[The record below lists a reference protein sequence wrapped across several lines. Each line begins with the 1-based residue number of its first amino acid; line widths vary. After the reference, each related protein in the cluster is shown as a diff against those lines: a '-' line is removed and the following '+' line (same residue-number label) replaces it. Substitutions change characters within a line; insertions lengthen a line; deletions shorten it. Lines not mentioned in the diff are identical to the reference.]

1 MLFRNQKSYILH
13 ALPAFKA
20 NKGFLVLVAILLP
33 VFLQAQIYSRSVL
46 WDSPVVVTAGDS
58 VYQNLSFDE
67 AVYTNVGSLPVWSET
82 FYDGNISENVTIDN
96 CVFIPVSA
104 NEFRIIQQSGT
115 AIPSVLSYSAHT
127 VMSRKQSGIRVE
139 IFPLVMDTLTR
150 TVVKL
155 SAFRIRFGEMQKA
168 YKRQPAVYASHS
180 VLAEGNWYKLAVT
193 KTGIYQLGY
202 NDLQAMGI
210 NMALLNPMKIG
221 VFGRGGK
228 MLPEPN
234 AAFRPDD
241 LPECAIEVT
250 GQDDGKFDVGDQIV
264 FYAQGPVTWLYNSSR
279 AMWEHST
286 HLYTD
291 TICYFLTP
299 DQGTGK
305 RIPTDML
312 VNNPET
318 DRVTSFDYFETFD
331 ENNLNLIKSGR
342 QWFAQ
347 SFEIILN
354 KIYDFSLPALASG
367 GEVKVRSVL
376 AAKSLSRS
384 SFGFTAGSETWS
396 ASLLPVTGYA
406 DSPVATGA
414 TVYRTLTGVTLPLK
428 IDVRYNKTSSGGI
441 GYLDL
446 IDINARCD
454 LRFTGGQLD
463 FRDSR
468 SAGPG
473 RNARFSIADAAGKA
487 KIWDVTNPANV
498 TLVPTSAEGN
508 ALVFKKPSDSI
519 RQFIAFD
526 DSHLLKPKFVSK
538 IPKQDL
544 HASVGA
550 DMIILAPQVF
560 MQQAQRLA
568 SFHSSASDLSVLV
581 LDPVSIYNE
590 FSSGNTDITA
600 IRDFLRMLYQKQDQ
614 VTMPRYLL
622 LFGDASY
629 DYKNKIP
636 DNSNFVP
643 AWQSPESYNPVSSL
657 VSDDYYGML
666 DDNEG
671 QSYYDVIDIGIG
683 RLPVRTAAE
692 AEQAVDKIIHYSTPS
707 PEISGDWQNVIT
719 FVADDE
725 DLNDHIAQAEQMASG
740 IEANNPDVNLDKIY
754 LDSYMQVAT
763 PQGNRYPEVN
773 KAITQRIEKGSLI
786 LNYTGH
792 GGETG
797 WAHEE
802 VLTVNDITNWSNYNY
817 LPVFVTATCEFSR
830 YDDPVRQS
838 AGEYVF
844 TNPKGGGIAL
854 FTTTRPTYGTPNFEL
869 NKKFYQYSL
878 SKPGGQRLRLGDII
892 MNSKRDKGSNENGRK
907 YVLLGDPAL
916 KISFPTLNVV
926 TQAINGHSP
935 SVAADTLKAYMEV
948 VIDGY
953 IADPQGNLLADFN
966 GTIYPSVFDKPA
978 VLKTLSND
986 KGTAYTFSIRKN
998 LLYKGKVEVKNGRFS
1013 FTFIVPK
1020 DIAYNYGFGK
1030 VSYFATDGTRNAEG
1044 SSFNMVIGGSAVPDV
1059 ADNSGPEISLY
1070 MNSTD
1075 FRDGGITDQNARL
1088 LAVVSDE
1095 NGINTIGNGIGH
1107 DITAVLDGNTTE
1119 PYILNEYY
1127 ESDIN
1132 TFKSG
1137 YIWFPFSMLS
1147 PGEHSLSVK
1156 VWDVF
1161 NNSSEAVIRFV
1172 VHSSGVMVISRSYN
1186 YPNPFSDYT
1195 DIVFEHNQQY
1205 AEFKTTAE
1213 IYSLSGRLVNVIE
1226 QTSQQDGFVSVP
1238 IRWNGLDAQGNKVP
1252 SGLYVYHLTIRTSNG
1267 QFAQTT
1273 GKMMFQK

>member
-1 MLFRNQKSYILH
+1 MLFIKQKKYTLH
-13 ALPAFKA
+13 ALPAVKA
-20 NKGFLVLVAILLP
+20 IKGLLLLFALLLP
-33 VFLQAQIYSRSVL
+33 IFSVAQLYSRSVS
-46 WDSPVVVTAGDS
+46 WNKPVVFTTNDS
-58 VYQNLSFDE
+58 SYQNISFDG
-67 AVYTNVGSLPVWSET
+67 AVYTTMNSLPVWSET
-82 FYDGNISENVTIDN
+82 FYDGPVSENVIIEN
-96 CVFIPVSA
+96 CVFAPVTADES
-104 NEFRIIQQSGT
+104 RIIERSG
-115 AIPSVLSYSAHT
+115 ASIPSALSYTSHT
-127 VMSRKQSGIRVE
+127 AMSRKQAGIQVE
-139 IFPLVMDTLTR
+139 ILPFVMDTLAMKVMRLT
-150 TVVKL
+150 T
-155 SAFRIRFGEMQKA
+155 FRIRFGEIKLALKSKQE
-168 YKRQPAVYASHS
+168 VYANHS
-180 VLAEGNWYKLAVT
+180 VLAQGNWYKLAVT
-193 KTGIYQLGY
+193 QTGIYHLGY

-210 NMALLNPMKIG
+210 NMATLNPLKIG
-221 VFGRGGK
+221 IFGRGGK

-234 AAFRPDD
+234 AAFRADD

-250 GQDDGKFDVGDQIV
+250 GQDDGKFDAGDQVV
-264 FYAQGPVTWLYNSSR
+264 FYAQGPVTWQYNSSR
-279 AMWEHST
+279 LMWEHST

-299 DQGTGK
+299 DQGSGK
-305 RIPTDML
+305 RIRTDSQ
-312 VNNPET
+312 VNAAET
-318 DRVTSFDYFETFD
+318 DQVTSYDYLETFD

-354 KIYDFSLPALASG
+354 KTYTFNVPPLASG
-367 GEVKVRSVL
+367 GEVKVRSVT
-376 AAKSLSRS
+376 AAKSLTRS
-384 SFGFTAGSETWS
+384 SFEFSAGNETWS
-396 ASLLPVTGYA
+396 VSLLPVSGFA

-414 TVYRTLTGVTLPLK
+414 TVYKTLSGVTLPLK
-428 IDVRYNKTSSGGI
+428 TDVRYNKTSSGGI

-468 SAGPG
+468 SMGTG
-473 RNARFSIADAAGKA
+473 RIARYSIADAAGKA
-487 KIWDVTNPANV
+487 KVWDVTDPENV
-498 TLVPTSAEGN
+498 SLVQASAEGN
-508 ALVFKKPSDSI
+508 ALVFKKTSDSV

-526 DSHLLKPKFVSK
+526 DTHLLKPQFVTK
-538 IPKQDL
+538 IPNQDL
-544 HASVGA
+544 HASLGA

-581 LDPVSIYNE
+581 LDPVTIYNE
-590 FSSGNTDITA
+590 FNSGTTDITA
-600 IRDFLRMLYQKQDQ
+600 IRDFLRMLYQKSDQ
-614 VTMPRYLL
+614 VSMPRYLL

-636 DNSNFVP
+636 DNSNYIP

-671 QSYYDVIDIGIG
+671 QSYNDVVDIGIG
-683 RLPVRTAAE
+683 RLPVRTALE

-725 DLNDHIAQAEQMASG
+725 DMNDHITQAEQMASG
-740 IEANNPDVNLDKIY
+740 IETNAPDVNLDKIY

-763 PQGNRYPEVN
+763 PQGNRYPDVN

-869 NKKFYQYSL
+869 NKKFYQYAL

-916 KISFPTLNVV
+916 KINFPTFSVV

-935 SVAADTLKAYMEV
+935 SAGADTLKAYMEV
-948 VIDGY
+948 VIDGF
-953 IADPQGNLLADFN
+953 IADQQGNLLYDFN

-978 VLKTLSND
+978 VLKTLAND
-986 KGTAYTFSIRKN
+986 KGAVYTFSIRKN
-998 LLYKGKVEVKNGRFS
+998 LLYKGKVAVKNGRFS

-1030 VSYFATDGTRNAEG
+1030 ISYYATDGTRSAEG
-1044 SSFNMVIGGSAVPDV
+1044 SSYNVVIGGSAIPDV

-1070 MNSTD
+1070 MNNKD

-1107 DITAVLDGNTTE
+1107 DITAVLDGNTAE

-1161 NNSSEAVIRFV
+1161 NNSSDAVIRFV
-1172 VHSSGVMVISRSYN
+1172 VHSSGVMVISKSYN
-1186 YPNPFSDYT
+1186 YPNPFSEYT

-1205 AEFKTTAE
+1205 ADFKTTAE

-1226 QTSQQDGFVSVP
+1226 QTAQQDGFVSVP
-1238 IRWNGLDAQGNKVP
+1238 LRWNGLDAQGNKVP
-1252 SGLYVYHLTIRTSNG
+1252 AGMYVYHLTILTSNG

-1273 GKMMFQK
+1273 GKMMFHK